1 MSRRR
6 SRRCGSSRAPA
17 RSSIRTTSHV
27 AISASSNSPTRTH
40 VGDPVSRRYSTQAEV
55 SMRIIYAPAH
65 FVEIAVPPGSAH
77 LAGFIEAQ
85 WLRCKRAQGKID
97 GFPLG
102 REAVLPHDRCTSFV
116 VDIHVGAC
124 HTPIIHHNG
133 ARCSRAAAVLVAF
146 QCCCIAAAEIQNAV
160 GLACANTAPERASQP
175 SRCARDRK
183 GLPTLTWL
191 GWRYDGPVTSR
202 SGRAGS
208 SFLAGST
215 CGWPVQV
222 TRPELA

>member
-17 RSSIRTTSHV
+17 RSSMRMTSHV
-27 AISASSNSPTRTH
+27 AMSASSNSPTRIH
-40 VGDPVSRRYSTQAEV
+40 VGDWVSRRYSTQAEV
-55 SMRIIYAPAH
+55 STRITYSPAH
-65 FVEIAVPPGSAH
+65 FVEVSVPAGSAH
-77 LAGFIEAQ
+77 SAGFIEAER
-85 WLRCKRAQGKID
+85 LRCKRAQCEID

-102 REAVLPHDRCTSFV
+102 REAVLPHDRCTSSV

-124 HTPIIHHNG
+124 HTPRMHHNG
-133 ARCSRAAAVLVAF
+133 ARCLQAAAVLAAF
-146 QCCCIAAAEIQNAV
+146 RCCCIAAAENRNAA

-208 SFLAGST
+208 SSSAGST
-215 CGWPVQV
+215 
-222 TRPELA
+222 

>member
-6 SRRCGSSRAPA
+6 SRRCGSLRAPA

-27 AISASSNSPTRTH
+27 AMSASSNSPTRIH
-40 VGDPVSRRYSTQAEV
+40 VGDRVSRRYSTQAEV
-55 SMRIIYAPAH
+55 STRIIYAPAH
-65 FVEIAVPPGSAH
+65 FVEITVPPSSAH

-85 WLRCKRAQGKID
+85 WLRCKRAQGEID

-102 REAVLPHDRCTSFV
+102 REAVLPHDRCTSSV

-124 HTPIIHHNG
+124 HTPRIHHNS
-133 ARCSRAAAVLVAF
+133 ARCLQAAAVLVAF
-146 QCCCIAAAEIQNAV
+146 QCFCIAAAEIRNAV

-183 GLPTLTWL
+183 G
-191 GWRYDGPVTSR
+191 
-202 SGRAGS
+202 
-208 SFLAGST
+208 
-215 CGWPVQV
+215 C
-222 TRPELA
+222 RP